1 MDLLFPRLKTWQYVF
16 LTCLLVLCLVDR
28 LSGASPDSFLVYAEP
43 FSLIAGGIA
52 MGAVS
57 GGMQLWGQH
66 QAQEAYENS
75 AIGKA
80 EAQIARQQMKIA
92 KKPLS
97 KLGLSEGQK
106 RKAVTMALEQ
116 ARSQKRQLEAQQE
129 RAKDIRGPARSGIE
143 AIQDTQLRDA
153 MLRAGAAARTDIESQ
168 SARLALARKQGA
180 QGVIMPMAQ
189 ARRAQ
194 MMQQGA
200 LLGQTVA
207 GGIAG
212 GMTAGMGY
220 YAGQGMGAGAGAG
233 AGAGTG
239 AGVGS
244 SAVTA
249 TGGAPV
255 TP

>member
-1 MDLLFPRLKTWQYVF
+1 MELIFPKLKTWHYV
-16 LTCLLVLCLVDR
+16 LLSCLLVLCLFY
-28 LSGASPDSFLVYAEP
+28 GAPLGENPDGLVYAEP

-66 QAQEAYENS
+66 QAQEAYEKS
-75 AIGKA
+75 AIGRA
-80 EAQIARQQMKIA
+80 EATIARQQMKIA

-143 AIQDTQLRDA
+143 AIQDTQLRDQ

-212 GMTAGMGY
+212 GVTAGMGY
-220 YAGQGMGAGAGAG
+220 YAGGGGGGGGGGGAGGG
-233 AGAGTG
+233 GGTG
-239 AGVGS
+239 TA
-244 SAVTA
+244 AVTA
-249 TGGAPV
+249 TAPK
-255 TP
+255 